1 MTDLGSQP
9 SEDQAPGFIHSLKEA
24 AALLSCMV
32 HTRLDLLVAELDEER
47 ERLRQTV
54 LLTLLM
60 FCGISLGFILLT
72 VFLVALFLVQGW
84 LVALGVLTV
93 VYLGVGIG
101 AAAKLRQNIRN
112 RPKLFAATLEELGK
126 DRDLFQGDRRE

>member
-1 MTDLGSQP
+1 
-9 SEDQAPGFIHSLKEA
+9 
-24 AALLSCMV
+24 MV
-32 HTRLDLLVAELDEER
+32 HTRFDLFVAELEEER

-84 LVALGVLTV
+84 LVALGVLPWFISAF
-93 VYLGVGIG
+93 GIG

-112 RPKLFAATLEELGK
+112 RPKLFAATLDELGK
-126 DRDLFQGDRRE
+126 DRDLFQGDAP

>member
-1 MTDLGSQP
+1 M
-9 SEDQAPGFIHSLKEA
+9 
-24 AALLSCMV
+24 
-32 HTRLDLLVAELDEER
+32 
-47 ERLRQTV
+47 
-54 LLTLLM
+54 
-60 FCGISLGFILLT
+60 T

-93 VYLGVGIG
+93 IYLGVGIG

-112 RPKLFAATLEELGK
+112 RPKLFAATLDELGK